1 MAGKCGY
8 QWECS
13 YIGVVNKGYVDG
25 NPGIDYTML
34 LNDATVVPYY
44 TVVTYYSIPIS

>member
-8 QWECS
+8 QWNGS
-13 YIGVVNKGYVDG
+13 YIDVVNKGYVDG

-34 LNDATVVPYY
+34 LNDVTVVPYY
-44 TVVTYYSIPIS
+44 TVVTYYFIPIS